1 MFIFQEVG
9 MTHFA
14 ENRGSNVQFFI
25 IDERTE
31 LERVI
36 IYQATAWMLL
46 LEWIVVLCVGKL
58 GLFGFVS
65 LKV

>member
-9 MTHFA
+9 MIHFA
-14 ENRGSNVQFFI
+14 ESRGSNVQFFI

-36 IYQATAWMLL
+36 IYQATACMLL
-46 LEWIVVLCVGKL
+46 LE
-58 GLFGFVS
+58 
-65 LKV
+65 